1 VSAIDTASAVGSLD
15 PVLVDRAVG
24 VVLGAAAGDALGAGY
39 EFAPRVA
46 DDVAVVFGV
55 GTLTGSPPGW
65 WTDDFEQTWCV
76 LDAAAAHGELS
87 SDAAADAVA
96 ARLADWF
103 AGDPADVGMATAA
116 ALGSGAR
123 DAAGQ
128 RAAAQRYLSR
138 SGRGAGNGSVMRTGP
153 VAVVYASWPSGAALD
168 AELAA
173 AASSL
178 SSLTHADPYAG
189 DGCVLWTFAVDRAM
203 RTGALDGWRD
213 GLRLVPDRRRRFW
226 EPHLSAAMSAAT
238 PHGLCPNGFV
248 ATALRAALWSVSC
261 AVAAGGG
268 DRWLAAAIEMA
279 VRVGDDTD
287 TVASIAGALA
297 GAACGASALPAAL
310 RRELIG
316 WPGVDADGVEA
327 AARAAVAAGARRV
340 AGSGDL
346 VEPASSRGCG

>member
-1 VSAIDTASAVGSLD
+1 VNAVGPAPDVGSLD

-46 DDVAVVFGV
+46 DDAAVVFGV

-76 LDAAAAHGELS
+76 LDAAATHGELS
-87 SDAAADAVA
+87 SEAAVDAVA

-103 AGDPADVGMATAA
+103 AADPADVGMATAA

-168 AELAA
+168 VELAA
-173 AASSL
+173 AARAL

-213 GLRLVPDRRRRFW
+213 GLGFVPERRRRFW
-226 EPHLSAAMSAAT
+226 ESHLSAATTAT
-238 PHGLCPNGFV
+238 TSHGLCPNGFV

-261 AVAAGGG
+261 AAAGGG
-268 DRWLAAAIEMA
+268 DRWLASALDAA

-297 GAACGASALPAAL
+297 GGACGASALPAAL
-310 RRELIG
+310 RRELTG
-316 WPGVDADGVEA
+316 WPGVDADAVEA

-340 AGSGDL
+340 AVSGAP
-346 VEPASSRGCG
+346 VGPAPLRGCG